1 MRLANKLRE
10 TCSTS
15 PAQCISN
22 SLRLST
28 MPRISRVSNER
39 KRVQRLTQKKQDAR
53 PCPPNQTGILERQS
67 PSIVHRAAT
76 ARPKVTY
83 RDSSTQTIGRYRA
96 VKPAVVYASSAVQ
109 TTVPAETVLLNPQ
122 ATASVLDTTD
132 TIPENNLESVSSLT
146 KTRSSPISTTT
157 KAPSTPSLGGFST
170 SSESAP
176 SPEPDT
182 LKLVLEDSLCTAEL
196 RAWERG
202 IASAPGPEEQHR
214 YAMMLKAEIQE
225 RGIAGMNTEMLE
237 SVMQNYS

>member
-1 MRLANKLRE
+1 
-10 TCSTS
+10 
-15 PAQCISN
+15 
-22 SLRLST
+22 
-28 MPRISRVSNER
+28 MPRTKKASNER

-53 PCPPNQTGILERQS
+53 KWPPNQSDILERQS
-67 PSIVHRAAT
+67 PSIKHSAVT
-76 ARPKVTY
+76 AGPTETY
-83 RDSSTQTIGRYRA
+83 RDSSTQTVGRYKA
-96 VKPAVVYASSAVQ
+96 VKAAVEYASSAVQ
-109 TTVPAETVLLNPQ
+109 TTVPVASVLLNPQ
-122 ATASVLDTTD
+122 VTASILEPTDTTPD
-132 TIPENNLESVSSLT
+132 NHLEYVSSLT